1 MSNPRTMSAA
11 ELFELIADSRGEW
24 EQMEFKKTTGELQGG
39 MESLCG
45 FLNGLGGKV
54 LFGVTNA
61 GRVQG
66 QDVTDATLQE
76 VANAIRRLEPPAG
89 IEQIR
94 VPIAG
99 TKEVLILETTT
110 ISDGPYTFDGRAYV
124 RIGNTTSR
132 MPQPEYERRLLARSR
147 NQRRWEEETA
157 EGYSLDSLDTR
168 EIRKTLRAAV
178 EAGRLES
185 TVTTS
190 VEALDRFHLRVDG
203 KLLRAAVVLF
213 GRQLLPRFPQCSLR
227 LARFK
232 GTNKTEFLDQRQLD
246 GHAFLLL
253 EEADLF
259 LRRHLPVAGRI
270 ESGMLER
277 KDQPLYPP
285 LALRS
290 AGQCSVPSRLLDPRR
305 GGQRGDVRRPAR
317 DRQLGPPAAGDHGR
331 RPEARPRLAS
341 TEPFDCGSLLP
352 ARSDRALGPGHATD
366 RGTLSDSGPTR
377 ARLRGA
383 GGQRRRAIPRQP
395 VHPTPTRGP

>member
-24 EQMEFKKTTGELQGG
+24 EQMEFKKTTGEIQGG

-61 GRVQG
+61 GRVQD

-76 VANAIRRLEPPAG
+76 VANAIRRLDPPAG

-110 ISDGPYTFDGRAYV
+110 ISDGPYTFDGRPYV
-124 RIGNTTSR
+124 RIGNTTFR
-132 MPQPEYERRLLARSR
+132 MPQSEYERRLLARTR
-147 NQRRWEEETA
+147 NQRRWEEEIA
-157 EGYSLDSLDTR
+157 EGYPLDSLDTR

-185 TVTTS
+185 TVTTP

-213 GRQLLPRFPQCSLR
+213 GRQLLPDTSCLGMS
-227 LARFK
+227 
-232 GTNKTEFLDQRQLD
+232 
-246 GHAFLLL
+246 
-253 EEADLF
+253 
-259 LRRHLPVAGRI
+259 VA
-270 ESGMLER
+270 
-277 KDQPLYPP
+277 
-285 LALRS
+285 
-290 AGQCSVPSRLLDPRR
+290 PR
-305 GGQRGDVRRPAR
+305 
-317 DRQLGPPAAGDHGR
+317 
-331 RPEARPRLAS
+331 
-341 TEPFDCGSLLP
+341 T
-352 ARSDRALGPGHATD
+352 
-366 RGTLSDSGPTR
+366 
-377 ARLRGA
+377 
-383 GGQRRRAIPRQP
+383 
-395 VHPTPTRGP
+395 